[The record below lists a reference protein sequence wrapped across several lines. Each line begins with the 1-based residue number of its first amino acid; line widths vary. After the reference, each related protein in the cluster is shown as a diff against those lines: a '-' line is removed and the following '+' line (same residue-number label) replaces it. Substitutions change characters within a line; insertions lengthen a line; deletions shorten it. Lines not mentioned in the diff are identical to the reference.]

1 MQKIYRSL
9 LLLSLSSLGGLSAV
23 NAQSLVSGFMA
34 GKGHGSVVVSGTVE
48 RYSSVYLAPAKID
61 KVPIFDEVR
70 VSSLNLYGS
79 YGISDKLE
87 AVVSLPYIESKGN
100 ADEQV
105 VKAQNYTNR
114 RAGLQDLTV
123 LLKGKVLSRELGTNV
138 LDILAVVSAST
149 PVSDYKSEEGLGYII
164 AIGNHA
170 KKATVSGV
178 AHLKTVSGVFFT
190 GQAGYS
196 VRDNSAPNAFV
207 AETKVG
213 YAGPKLY
220 VDALAAFQHS
230 DKDGTD
236 ILQPGFTGF
245 FPATRVNYVRLGAS
259 AFRPLAKGFGLTVGV
274 NTYVAGRNLGKSTG
288 VSGGVAYNF

>member
-1 MQKIYRSL
+1 MQQFYRSL
-9 LLLSLSSLGGLSAV
+9 LLFSLSSLGGLSAAS
-23 NAQSLVSGFMA
+23 AQSLVSGFMA

-48 RYSSVYLAPAKID
+48 RYSSVYLAPTKIN

-70 VSSLNLYGS
+70 VSSVNLYGS
-79 YGISDKLE
+79 YGITDKLE

-100 ADEQV
+100 ANEQV
-105 VKAQNYTNR
+105 VKAQNYTNQ

-138 LDILAVVSAST
+138 LDILAVVSGSA
-149 PVSDYKSEEGLGYII
+149 PVSDYKSEAGLGYII

-170 KKATVSGV
+170 KKATLSGV

-220 VDALAAFQHS
+220 IDALAAFQHS
-230 DKDGTD
+230 EKDGTD

-245 FPATRVNYVRLGAS
+245 FPATRVNYVRLAAS

>member
-1 MQKIYRSL
+1 MRQSL
-9 LLLSLSSLGGLSAV
+9 LVFSLVSFLGGTSAT

-34 GKGHGSVVVSGTVE
+34 GKGHGSVVISGTVE

-61 KVPIFDEVR
+61 RVPIFNEVR
-70 VSSLNLYGS
+70 VSSLNLYGN
-79 YGISDKLE
+79 YGITDKLE
-87 AVVSLPYIESKGN
+87 AVVSLPYIQSKGS
-100 ADEQV
+100 AAQEV
-105 VKAQNYTNR
+105 VESSGYTNT
-114 RAGLQDLTV
+114 RAGLQDVTV
-123 LLKGKVLSRELGTNV
+123 LLKAKLLSRELGTTV
-138 LDILAVVSAST
+138 LDLLGVVGGSV
-149 PVSDYKSEEGLGYII
+149 PVSNYQSKTGLGYII
-164 AIGNHA
+164 AIGNHS
-170 KKATVSGV
+170 KKANVSGV

-220 VDALAAFQHS
+220 VDALASYQRS
-230 DKDGTD
+230 EKDGTD

-245 FPATRVNYVRLGAS
+245 FPATRVNYIRLGAS
-259 AFRPLAKGFGLTVGV
+259 AFRPLAKGFGLTVGAT
-274 NTYVAGRNLGKSTG
+274 TYVSGRNVGKSTG